1 MERVERIERK
11 MEQKPISWIYRCSKN
26 HLWAVALL
34 AGASAAIAGSFL
46 LLALISS
53 ALLDVASGSRQ
64 GSLWRYCLILVGLIG
79 LQAILNI
86 VNSNIRV
93 RVSGKLEMELKRR
106 MFAAILRK
114 PYLEISGIHSGEIMN
129 RLTSDVELVVAGI
142 VGILPQLISLGTKL
156 SVGLLILFRIDFRFT
171 LVILLIGVMVCIGN
185 RIYSERFRH
194 FHKEV
199 QESGGQ
205 VRAFLQECIENLMVI
220 KSFSNEEMME
230 QKLTNYQEIH
240 YQIKKKRNAV
250 SNLANTIVYVMFT
263 AGYYAALAWGAIQI
277 SRGLLTFGT
286 LTAFLQII
294 GQIRA
299 PFRNISGLIPQYYS
313 MIGSAER
320 LMDLEQIE
328 EEEASSM
335 EEDFE
340 KISEEM
346 QAIVFEEVG
355 FSYENRS
362 VLEHFSVRLEKGSLT
377 AVAGPSGAGKSTMMK
392 LLLGLLQC
400 EEGQIYFDLGKK
412 KIPADAGTRKMF
424 AYVPQ
429 GNMILSGTI
438 RENLVF
444 SGRQV
449 SEEEICRAAKM
460 ACIWEYI
467 QELPDGLDTV
477 LRERGNGLSEGQIQ
491 RIAIARALLSDA
503 PVLLLD
509 ECTSALDEKT
519 EEQVLNNLKQMKSKT
534 ILCISHKVAAF
545 ACCDHKIVLDGS
557 GNADGN

>member
-1 MERVERIERK
+1 M
-11 MEQKPISWIYRCSKN
+11 
-26 HLWAVALL
+26 
-34 AGASAAIAGSFL
+34 
-46 LLALISS
+46 
-53 ALLDVASGSRQ
+53 
-64 GSLWRYCLILVGLIG
+64 
-79 LQAILNI
+79 
-86 VNSNIRV
+86 
-93 RVSGKLEMELKRR
+93 
-106 MFAAILRK
+106 
-114 PYLEISGIHSGEIMN
+114 
-129 RLTSDVELVVAGI
+129 
-142 VGILPQLISLGTKL
+142 
-156 SVGLLILFRIDFRFT
+156 
-171 LVILLIGVMVCIGN
+171 
-185 RIYSERFRH
+185 
-194 FHKEV
+194 
-199 QESGGQ
+199 
-205 VRAFLQECIENLMVI
+205 
-220 KSFSNEEMME
+220 
-230 QKLTNYQEIH
+230 
-240 YQIKKKRNAV
+240 
-250 SNLANTIVYVMFT
+250 
-263 AGYYAALAWGAIQI
+263 
-277 SRGLLTFGT
+277 
-286 LTAFLQII
+286 
-294 GQIRA
+294 
-299 PFRNISGLIPQYYS
+299 
-313 MIGSAER
+313 
-320 LMDLEQIE
+320 
-328 EEEASSM
+328 
-335 EEDFE
+335 
-340 KISEEM
+340 
-346 QAIVFEEVG
+346 
-355 FSYENRS
+355 
-362 VLEHFSVRLEKGSLT
+362 LEHFSVRLEKGSLT

-545 ACCDHKIVLDGS
+545 TCCDHKIVLDGS
-557 GNADGN
+557 GNTEGN

>member
-1 MERVERIERK
+1 MDLEQIEEEEASSMEEDFEK
-11 MEQKPISWIYRCSKN
+11 ISEEM
-26 HLWAVALL
+26 
-34 AGASAAIAGSFL
+34 
-46 LLALISS
+46 
-53 ALLDVASGSRQ
+53 
-64 GSLWRYCLILVGLIG
+64 
-79 LQAILNI
+79 QAIVFEEVGFSYENRS
-86 VNSNIRV
+86 V
-93 RVSGKLEMELKRR
+93 LE
-106 MFAAILRK
+106 
-114 PYLEISGIHSGEIMN
+114 
-129 RLTSDVELVVAGI
+129 
-142 VGILPQLISLGTKL
+142 
-156 SVGLLILFRIDFRFT
+156 
-171 LVILLIGVMVCIGN
+171 
-185 RIYSERFRH
+185 
-194 FHKEV
+194 
-199 QESGGQ
+199 
-205 VRAFLQECIENLMVI
+205 
-220 KSFSNEEMME
+220 
-230 QKLTNYQEIH
+230 
-240 YQIKKKRNAV
+240 
-250 SNLANTIVYVMFT
+250 
-263 AGYYAALAWGAIQI
+263 
-277 SRGLLTFGT
+277 
-286 LTAFLQII
+286 
-294 GQIRA
+294 
-299 PFRNISGLIPQYYS
+299 
-313 MIGSAER
+313 ER

-449 SEEEICRAAKM
+449 SEEEICTAAKMACIWEYIQDAYVPQGNMILSGTIRENLVFSGRQVSEEEICTAAKMACIWEYIQELPDGLDTVLRERGNGIRENLVFSGRQVSEEEICTAAKM

-545 ACCDHKIVLDGS
+545 WTRRQKNKC
-557 GNADGN
+557 